1 MRKAANVI
9 ISLIA
14 LAICALMTYLTF
26 GSGLY
31 TVIFNLAVLGVML
44 IIILFSWIFGFL
56 RMGSTVRGLNT
67 ASRKLVAVYKDRAK
81 LADIT
86 RAGTELFEVDYLDR
100 KYNEY
105 LGFLRKT
112 NSPTDIS
119 DYVGEYEIRNY
130 THRRLLELVP
140 DILTSLGILGTFM
153 GLVWGLRGFNPVSY
167 EAMASSITSLI
178 DGIKV
183 AFVTSIYGIALSI
196 AYTFCLRGAVTEL
209 SESLDNFTDKY
220 YLCAVPPT
228 DATAMNH
235 VLANQKEQINAL
247 KNLTQEIADQLAISM
262 AGHMDPIMTQMNRT
276 LENFTQV
283 VTLQQEQLLENIA
296 KQVMTSMRREFIADF
311 TELHAVLKET
321 NRVQKEFV
329 GQMTQAQAGFN
340 ETLTNGAKAIDRQ
353 ITSSSRQQ
361 ADVLD
366 RLNEQQTQITAQME
380 EQQRNLGEYVSYMG
394 QAIQEM
400 SRLQQENVKAGEA
413 VVKQISAMEEL
424 TRRNLAYANA
434 AGKSASAAEEA
445 AERAEKPV
453 RKTKIDDIDELTER
467 MDQMILLL
475 EKQER
480 MLREQQKKRGLFR

>member
-1 MRKAANVI
+1 
-9 ISLIA
+9 
-14 LAICALMTYLTF
+14 
-26 GSGLY
+26 
-31 TVIFNLAVLGVML
+31 
-44 IIILFSWIFGFL
+44 
-56 RMGSTVRGLNT
+56 
-67 ASRKLVAVYKDRAK
+67 
-81 LADIT
+81 
-86 RAGTELFEVDYLDR
+86 
-100 KYNEY
+100 
-105 LGFLRKT
+105 
-112 NSPTDIS
+112 
-119 DYVGEYEIRNY
+119 
-130 THRRLLELVP
+130 
-140 DILTSLGILGTFM
+140 M

-247 KNLTQEIADQLAISM
+247 RNLTQEIADQLAISM

-353 ITSSSRQQ
+353 ITSSSQQQ